1 MKYLR
6 WFAVAVLIA
15 GVTGLQAITYD
26 EAVNQAMTNN
36 PGLSLAD
43 LGIDE
48 AEENLIQTRSA
59 FSPQVKFQGSYTRLG
74 TVPVMI
80 LDFSDFSPIPMD
92 PVEMPMGTA
101 DNYSAGF
108 QVSVPIFLGGKR
120 SWAEEMARLGIDSAE
135 EDAVMARTKLHAQVN
150 AAFYGLMLAEEAE
163 KIADADLKRAEKQ
176 HEETKARWKVGY
188 ASPLDLKSD
197 EVAVSQARA
206 ALLEAENRTLQAQ
219 HFLNMVLGQDIST
232 PVTAEGSFD
241 ITHEE
246 LGADS
251 LVRRALRERPEMKAL
266 DRAERITE
274 LSGNLAR
281 SAYSP
286 SLVFVTSPGWQNPYQ
301 TLEGWGYSMSA
312 TVALEW
318 PLYDGGKGLSQARV
332 AGINSKKLV
341 YTRSQAAD
349 GIELEVR
356 SAYASWQE
364 AAQQLIVQ
372 ERLGEQMV
380 ELASM
385 ADEQYRMGVI
395 SALDYQDIMFNKT
408 QVELA
413 RLASLYQMIIAREDL
428 INAAWLWD
436 EQTLEELLKPTE
448 EQK

>member
-1 MKYLR
+1 MANLGVD
-6 WFAVAVLIA
+6 AA
-15 GVTGLQAITYD
+15 GE
-26 EAVNQAMTNN
+26 EAV
-36 PGLSLAD
+36 
-43 LGIDE
+43 
-48 AEENLIQTRSA
+48 
-59 FSPQVKFQGSYTRLG
+59 V
-74 TVPVMI
+74 
-80 LDFSDFSPIPMD
+80 
-92 PVEMPMGTA
+92 
-101 DNYSAGF
+101 
-108 QVSVPIFLGGKR
+108 
-120 SWAEEMARLGIDSAE
+120 
-135 EDAVMARTKLHAQVN
+135 ARTDLHAQVT

-163 KIADADLKRAEKQ
+163 KIAVADLRRTQEQ
-176 HEETKARWKVGY
+176 LEETRSRWRVGY

-206 ALLEAENRTLQAQ
+206 MLLEAENRTLQAQ
-219 HFLNMVLGQDIST
+219 QFLNMVLGQDIST
-232 PVTAEGSFD
+232 PVTTEGSFD
-241 ITHEE
+241 ITYEE

-251 LVRRALRERPEMKAL
+251 LVRRALRQRPEIKAL
-266 DRAERITE
+266 DRAERITD

-286 SLVFVTSPGWQNPYQ
+286 SLMFIGSPGWQNPYQ
-301 TLEGWGYSMSA
+301 SQEGWGYSMSA

-332 AGINSKKLV
+332 AGINSKKLA
-341 YTRSQAAD
+341 YSRFQAEN

-364 AAQQLIVQ
+364 AAQQLMVQ

-395 SALDYQDIMFNKT
+395 SALDYQDIMFSKT

-413 RLASLYQMIIAREDL
+413 RLASLYQMILAREDL

-436 EQTLEELLKPTE
+436 DETLEELLKSTE